1 MTKPH
6 EHTPVIG
13 GRIEGGQLYVVATP
27 LGNLGDITLRA
38 LDTLR
43 GVDLVAAEDTRTTA
57 NLLAHHGI
65 KASLLALHEHN
76 EARAADKLIAALA
89 AGQSVAL
96 VSDAGTPAIS
106 DPGALAVARV
116 LDAGYRVT
124 PIPGPNAAITA
135 LSAAGMVET
144 AFLFYGFLPAKAGA
158 RRKVLESLCGLPH
171 ALVFYEAPHRIAECI
186 DDLAESFEPGRT
198 VVLARELTKM
208 FESIHRC
215 RLDQAQA
222 WLAADDNNRR
232 GEFVLIVSGAPE
244 AEAEGALDA
253 EAERVLALVA
263 AELPPAK
270 AAKLAAAITGVPR
283 DVLYAH
289 ALARAGRRNDDDG
302 V

>member
-43 GVDLVAAEDTRTTA
+43 GVDLVAAD
-57 NLLAHHGI
+57 LLAHHGI

>member
-1 MTKPH
+1 MTEPH
-6 EHTPVIG
+6 EQAPLLG
-13 GRIEGGQLYVVATP
+13 GQSGGQLYVVATP

-38 LDTLR
+38 LDILR
-43 GVDLVAAEDTRTTA
+43 RADLVAAEDTRTTGH
-57 NLLAHHGI
+57 LLAHHGI
-65 KASLLALHEHN
+65 KAKLLALHEHN
-76 EARAADKLIAALA
+76 EGRAAEKLIEALA

-116 LDAGYRVT
+116 LEAGYRVT
-124 PIPGPNAAITA
+124 PIPGANAAITA
-135 LSAAGMVET
+135 LSAAGMAET

-158 RRKVLESLCGLPH
+158 RRKVLEALRALPH
-171 ALVFYEAPHRIAECI
+171 ALVFYEAPHRIADCI
-186 DDLAESFEPGRT
+186 DDLAASFEPART
-198 VVLARELTKM
+198 VVLARELTKV
-208 FESIHRC
+208 FENIHRC
-215 RLDQAQA
+215 RLDEAQA

-232 GEFVLIVSGAPE
+232 GEFVLIVSGAVATE
-244 AEAEGALDA
+244 AALDA

-289 ALARAGRRNDDDG
+289 ALAKQRGGKD
-302 V
+302 

>member
-1 MTKPH
+1 MTKLH
-6 EHTPVIG
+6 EQIPVS
-13 GRIEGGQLYVVATP
+13 GGQLYVVATP

-38 LDTLR
+38 LDILR
-43 GVDLVAAEDTRTTA
+43 AVDLVAAEDTRTTA

-65 KASLLALHEHN
+65 KAKLLALHEHN
-76 EARAADKLIAALA
+76 EARAADKLVEALA

-116 LDAGYRVT
+116 LEAGFRVT
-124 PIPGPNAAITA
+124 PIPGPNAAIAA
-135 LSAAGMVET
+135 LSAAGMAET

-158 RRKVLESLCGLPH
+158 RRKVLEALRGLPH
-171 ALVFYEAPHRIAECI
+171 TLVFYEAPHRIAECI
-186 DDLAESFEPGRT
+186 DDLAAAFEPDRT
-198 VVLARELTKM
+198 VVLARELTKL

-215 RLDQAQA
+215 PLGEAAA
-222 WLAADDNNRR
+222 WLAADDNHRR

-244 AEAEGALDA
+244 HGGEARFDA
-253 EAERVLALVA
+253 EAERVLALLA
-263 AELPPAK
+263 TELPPAK

-289 ALARAGRRNDDDG
+289 ALARDG
-302 V
+302 G

>member
-1 MTKPH
+1 MTKQH
-6 EHTPVIG
+6 EHAPVS
-13 GRIEGGQLYVVATP
+13 GGQLYVVATP
-27 LGNLGDITLRA
+27 LGNLADITLRA
-38 LDTLR
+38 LDILR
-43 GVDLVAAEDTRTTA
+43 GADLVAAEDTRTTA
-57 NLLAHHGI
+57 VLLAHHGI
-65 KASLLALHEHN
+65 KARLLALHQHN
-76 EARAADKLIAALA
+76 EGRAADKLIEALA

-116 LDAGYRVT
+116 RGAGFRVT

-135 LSAAGMVET
+135 LSAAGMAET

-158 RRKVLESLCGLPH
+158 RRKVLAGLRTLPH

-186 DDLAESFEPGRT
+186 DDIAANFESGRS
-198 VVLARELTKM
+198 VVLARELTKL

-215 RLDQAQA
+215 RLDEAAA

-232 GEFVLIVSGAPE
+232 GEFVLIVSGAPQL
-244 AEAEGALDA
+244 EGTLDA
-253 EAERVLALVA
+253 EAERVLGLAA

-289 ALARAGRRNDDDG
+289 ALAKSGGRKD
-302 V
+302 

>member
-1 MTKPH
+1 
-6 EHTPVIG
+6 
-13 GRIEGGQLYVVATP
+13 VVATP
-27 LGNLGDITLRA
+27 LGNLADITLRA
-38 LDTLR
+38 LDILR
-43 GVDLVAAEDTRTTA
+43 GADLVAAEDTRTTS

-65 KASLLALHEHN
+65 KARLLALHEHN
-76 EARAADKLIAALA
+76 EGRAADKLIEALA

-116 LDAGYRVT
+116 LEAGFRVT

-135 LSAAGMVET
+135 LSAAGMAET

-158 RRKVLESLCGLPH
+158 RRKALEGLRGLPH

-186 DDLAESFEPGRT
+186 DDLAAGFEPART
-198 VVLARELTKM
+198 VVFARELTKL

-215 RLDQAQA
+215 RLDEAQA
-222 WLAADDNNRR
+222 WLAADDNHRR
-232 GEFVLIVSGAPE
+232 GEFVLIVSGAPQVD
-244 AEAEGALDA
+244 GALDA

-263 AELPPAK
+263 ADLPPAK

-289 ALARAGRRNDDDG
+289 ALAKSGGAKPG
-302 V
+302 

>member
-1 MTKPH
+1 M
-6 EHTPVIG
+6 
-13 GRIEGGQLYVVATP
+13 
-27 LGNLGDITLRA
+27 
-38 LDTLR
+38 
-43 GVDLVAAEDTRTTA
+43 
-57 NLLAHHGI
+57 
-65 KASLLALHEHN
+65 
-76 EARAADKLIAALA
+76 
-89 AGQSVAL
+89 
-96 VSDAGTPAIS
+96 
-106 DPGALAVARV
+106 
-116 LDAGYRVT
+116 
-124 PIPGPNAAITA
+124 
-135 LSAAGMVET
+135 
-144 AFLFYGFLPAKAGA
+144 
-158 RRKVLESLCGLPH
+158 
-171 ALVFYEAPHRIAECI
+171 
-186 DDLAESFEPGRT
+186 
-198 VVLARELTKM
+198 VLARELTKM

-244 AEAEGALDA
+244 ADAELDA

>member
-1 MTKPH
+1 M
-6 EHTPVIG
+6 
-13 GRIEGGQLYVVATP
+13 VATP

-43 GVDLVAAEDTRTTA
+43 GVDLVAAEDTRTT
-57 NLLAHHGI
+57 
-65 KASLLALHEHN
+65 
-76 EARAADKLIAALA
+76 
-89 AGQSVAL
+89 
-96 VSDAGTPAIS
+96 AIS

-244 AEAEGALDA
+244 VEGALDA
-253 EAERVLALVA
+253 EAERVLALVS

-289 ALARAGRRNDDDG
+289 ALARAGRRNDDDDDG

>member
-1 MTKPH
+1 
-6 EHTPVIG
+6 
-13 GRIEGGQLYVVATP
+13 VVATP

-43 GVDLVAAEDTRTTA
+43 GADLVAAEDTRTTA

-65 KASLLALHEHN
+65 KAKLLALHEHN
-76 EARAADKLIAALA
+76 EGRAADKLIAALA

-116 LDAGYRVT
+116 LEAGFRVT

-135 LSAAGMVET
+135 LSAAGMSET
-144 AFLFYGFLPAKAGA
+144 AFLFYGFLPAKPGA
-158 RRKVLESLCGLPH
+158 RRKVLEGLRALPH

-186 DDLAESFEPGRT
+186 DDLAASFEPARS
-198 VVLARELTKM
+198 VVFARELTKL

-215 RLDQAQA
+215 RLDEAAA

-232 GEFVLIVSGAPE
+232 GEFVLIVSGAPQV
-244 AEAEGALDA
+244 EGVLDV
-253 EAERVLALVA
+253 EAERVLGLVA

-283 DVLYAH
+283 DLLYAH
-289 ALARAGRRNDDDG
+289 ALRKTGERPD
-302 V
+302 